1 MKKFISVLI
10 LMSASWLSYG
20 ATPTE
25 AAQKAVEEILKIA
38 QGRELPAEQR
48 KAQLEEVIKEYVDLP
63 SASQR
68 VLAQYWR
75 TASTEEKKDFVLLF
89 RKVLTNTYFNLLQEY
104 NNEEVLFTDERIK
117 KDIYAE
123 VESTV
128 ISKGKS
134 IPITYRL
141 MLRNDTWKIYDFS
154 AEGVSIVRSFNNSY
168 SSILRSGGVSELN
181 KTLQQKIDENGDT
194 SAP

>member
-1 MKKFISVLI
+1 MKKFISALI
-10 LMSASWLSYG
+10 LLSVSWLSYS

-38 QGRELPAEQR
+38 QGRDLPAQQR
-48 KAQLEEVIKEYVDLP
+48 KDQLEEVIKEYVDLP

-75 TASTEEKKDFVLLF
+75 TASAEEKKDFVLLF

-141 MLRNDTWKIYDFS
+141 MLRNDSWKIYDFS

-168 SSILRSGGVSELN
+168 SSILRSGGVTELN

>member
-1 MKKFISVLI
+1 MKKIISVLI
-10 LMSASWLSYG
+10 LLGASCMAYG
-20 ATPTE
+20 TTPTE
-25 AAQKAVEEILKIA
+25 ATQKAVAEILKIA
-38 QGRELPAEQR
+38 QGREFPADQR

-75 TASTEEKKDFVLLF
+75 TASNEEKKDFVLLF

-104 NNEEVLFTDERIK
+104 NNEEVLFNDERIK

-141 MLRNDTWKIYDFS
+141 MFRNGSWKIYDFS

-181 KTLQQKIDENGDT
+181 KSLQQAVDESGDS

>member
-1 MKKFISVLI
+1 MKKIIITLALLSF
-10 LMSASWLSYG
+10 SWLSYG

-25 AAQKAVEEILKIA
+25 AAQKAVAEILKIA
-38 QGRELPAEQR
+38 QGRDLPAEQR
-48 KAQLEEVIKEYVDLP
+48 KSQLEEVIKDYVDLP
-63 SASQR
+63 AASQR

-75 TASTEEKKDFVLLF
+75 TASKDEKKQFVLLF

-104 NNEEVLFTDERIK
+104 NNEEVLFGNERIK

-128 ISKGKS
+128 VSNGKN
-134 IPITYRL
+134 IPITYKL
-141 MLRNDTWKIYDFS
+141 LFRNDSWKLYDFT

-168 SSILRSGGVSELN
+168 QSTLRSEGVTGLN
-181 KTLQQKIDENGDT
+181 KSLQQKIDESGDIA
-194 SAP
+194 AP